1 MARTLVCLAATA
13 MLVQL
18 AMAAN
23 YTVGGANGGWD
34 SSTDLQIWAAS
45 QKFAVGDNLIFQYT
59 PNHDL
64 VEVTKADYDSCQTS
78 SPIRTYTDGNTVV
91 PLTSPGKRY
100 FICGTPGHC
109 SEGMQI
115 EIDTLATS
123 PTDPPSA
130 SPAPETSPSPAET
143 PELAPETSP
152 SFPPSVYPAP
162 ETSPMPMET
171 PEIAPETSP
180 SLPPS
185 VYLAPETSPL
195 PTETPEA
202 APGSLSSDVVPSI
215 ESPGTSSSRSDLSQ
229 QPLPSSA
236 NTNSFRICL
245 GFGFGLMLVVLLAL

>member
-34 SSTDLQIWAAS
+34 SSTDLQTWAAS

-100 FICGTPGHC
+100 FICGTLGHC
-109 SEGMQI
+109 SQGMQI

-123 PTDPPSA
+123 PTYQPSA

-143 PELAPETSP
+143 PELALETSP

-162 ETSPMPMET
+162 ETL
-171 PEIAPETSP
+171 P

-215 ESPGTSSSRSDLSQ
+215 ESAGTSSSRSDLSQ

>member
-1 MARTLVCLAATA
+1 MARTLVCLAAIA

-34 SSTDLQIWAAS
+34 SSTDLQTWAAS

-64 VEVTKADYDSCQTS
+64 IEVTKADYDSCQTS

-91 PLTSPGKRY
+91 PLTSPGKRH

-109 SEGMQI
+109 SQGMQI

-123 PTDPPSA
+123 PTYPPSA
-130 SPAPETSPSPAET
+130 SPALETSPLPAET

-152 SFPPSVYPAP
+152 SSPPSVYLAP

-180 SLPPS
+180 SLSPS
-185 VYLAPETSPL
+185 VYLAPETSLL
-195 PTETPEA
+195 PTETPET
-202 APGSLSSDVVPSI
+202 APGSLSSDVFPSI
-215 ESPGTSSSRSDLSQ
+215 ELPGTSSSRSDLSQ
-229 QPLPSSA
+229 QPLSSSA
-236 NTNSFRICL
+236 NTNSF

>member
-34 SSTDLQIWAAS
+34 SSTDLQTWAAS
-45 QKFAVGDNLIFQYT
+45 QKFAVVFQYT

-100 FICGTPGHC
+100 FICGTLGHC
-109 SEGMQI
+109 SQGMQI

-123 PTDPPSA
+123 PTYQPSA

-143 PELAPETSP
+143 PELALETSP

-245 GFGFGLMLVVLLAL
+245 GFGFGLMLVVLSAL